1 MARSYGLADKLDALT
16 VNGLNGQWSAD
27 TALDW
32 DQDVVVP
39 KWMSNDVYVSA
50 ISQLYYGEMA
60 TLRMCRRLASE
71 LADPEAR
78 RFLQTQIADE
88 SRHVGVYE
96 DYLKRLGDIAP
107 MHASVKKAHEA
118 GFSWTGSYHGIIV
131 AFHVMLE
138 GEALRAQERFA
149 TWFPCPLFRQINK
162 KVSRDEARH
171 IAFGKIYLRDRLVA
185 LPQDE
190 RFEIL
195 RWVRSIWGDCLH
207 AAMDHYRIPGIVT
220 QRMRRSWMESRWQKQ
235 IKALAD
241 IGLVAAD
248 EVARRENVGP

>member
-1 MARSYGLADKLDALT
+1 MARPHDLADKLDALT
-16 VNGLNGQWSAD
+16 ANGLYGQWYAE

-32 DQDVVVP
+32 EQDVVVP
-39 KWMSNDVYVSA
+39 IWMSNDVYISA

-60 TLRMCRRLASE
+60 TLRMCCRLVSE
-71 LADPEAR
+71 LAEPQAR

-88 SRHVGVYE
+88 FRHARVYE
-96 DYLKRLGDIAP
+96 GYLKRLGGIAP
-107 MHASVKKAHEA
+107 MHASVELARET
-118 GFSWTGSYHGIIV
+118 GFAWTGSYHGIIV

-149 TWFPCPLFRQINK
+149 TSFPCPLFRQINK

-171 IAFGKIYLRDRLVA
+171 IAFGKIYLRDRLAA

-190 RFEIL
+190 RFEIF
-195 RWVRSIWGDCLH
+195 RWVRSIWGECVH
-207 AAMDHYRIPGIVT
+207 AAMDHYQIPGVIT
-220 QRMRRSWMESRWQKQ
+220 PRMRRNWMDSRWQKQ

-241 IGLVAAD
+241 IGLVAVD
-248 EVARRENVGP
+248 ELALVGKI